1 MGRAEALPPGYFV
14 DSAEVSAP
22 LPSRLEESDGEFTVA
37 IRRSAPDRSSV
48 RLLAI
53 AEATY
58 PPRDLLAGVA
68 ATKGFEMGSDSAGV
82 PLWWCDGVGA
92 ARVPYAVTAGAVEY
106 YQGLTQ
112 LYRKRSFR
120 EAGTRPLFASALMYH
135 ASIARL
141 DTFSL
146 KGHLFRD
153 VHVARL
159 RLTWSYDDGTFVPS
173 CVLDRVLVLAP
184 DGDVLAVEGDGTA
197 AEKVTFSKHRGIGR
211 QERLFR

>member
-1 MGRAEALPPGYFV
+1 MGRAGALPPGYFV

-22 LPSRLEESDGEFTVA
+22 FPSRLEESDGEFTFA
-37 IRRSAPDRSSV
+37 IRRDVPNMSSA
-48 RLLAI
+48 RLLSI

-58 PPRDLLAGVA
+58 PPRDLLVGIA
-68 ATKGFEMGSDSAGV
+68 ATKGFEMGPDSAGV
-82 PLWWCDGVGA
+82 SLWWCDGVGA
-92 ARVPYAVTAGAVEY
+92 ARVPYAVTTGAIEY
-106 YQGLTQ
+106 YQGLTE

-120 EAGTRPLFASALMYH
+120 EAGTRPLFGSVLVYH

-146 KGHLFRD
+146 RGRLFRD

-159 RLTWSYDDGTFVPS
+159 KLSWSYDDGTFVPS
-173 CVLDRVLVLAP
+173 CALDRVLVLAP